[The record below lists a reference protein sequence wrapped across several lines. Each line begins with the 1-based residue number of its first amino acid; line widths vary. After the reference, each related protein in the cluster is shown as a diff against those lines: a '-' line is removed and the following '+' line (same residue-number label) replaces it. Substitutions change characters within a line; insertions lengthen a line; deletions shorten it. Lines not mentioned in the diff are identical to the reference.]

1 MADPILKVARRVGIA
16 LGSFVIALVA
26 ISLVAVWLFGSSNFL
41 AYVLAAVIG
50 AGTYLAILGR
60 DRRVG

>member
-1 MADPILKVARRVGIA
+1 MVKVARRVGIA
-16 LGSFVIALVA
+16 FGAFVIALVA

-41 AYVLAAVIG
+41 AYVFAAVVG
-50 AGTYLAILGR
+50 AGTYLAILRR